1 MIRKAG
7 IHNREKIDFSINTDG
22 ETWQLYIKMKLKHVL
37 TPHTHT
43 QKKTRLK
50 SKYIKDLNVRPDPIK
65 LLEKNI
71 GKTQI
76 DINCINIF
84 LKSIS

>member
-22 ETWQLYIKMKLKHVL
+22 ETTTIYKNVIK
-37 TPHTHT
+37 TCFNTTHT
-43 QKKTRLK
+43 QKKNNTRLK